1 MKKLK
6 INCMSFYWSCEQRY
20 VLSACL
26 YIFFNFHL
34 FFLKQ
39 TNPKKFERLG
49 YNRIKKIF
57 YSSSTRK
64 TLISLESRPYFITG
78 FLDGE
83 ASFTASISKSSKVV
97 VGWTV
102 IPCFKVTLHKKD
114 RAVLEMI

>member
-1 MKKLK
+1 MFL
-6 INCMSFYWSCEQRY
+6 
-20 VLSACL
+20 VLVFIYFL
-26 YIFFNFHL
+26 IFIF